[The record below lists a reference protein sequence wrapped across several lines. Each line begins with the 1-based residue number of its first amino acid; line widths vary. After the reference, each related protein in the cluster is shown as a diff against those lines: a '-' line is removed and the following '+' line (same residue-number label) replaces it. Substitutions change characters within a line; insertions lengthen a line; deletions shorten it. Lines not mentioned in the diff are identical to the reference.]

1 MLRFNFSLLKSV
13 LVKSAYFPS
22 LSRRGPPTPLLQEG
36 GGFIFKIL
44 YFYIS
49 FIFLMAVRL
58 KNIHQLRDYRK
69 KLRRNS
75 TSAEA
80 AMWNLLK
87 GKKLNGR
94 KFRRQYSISRYIL
107 DFYCVS
113 EQLAIELDG
122 DPHGDYVIMQRD
134 EQREKYLK
142 AIGIKVLR
150 FENRFVFQEP
160 EMVIDIIRKQ
170 FKRD

>member
-1 MLRFNFSLLKSV
+1 
-13 LVKSAYFPS
+13 
-22 LSRRGPPTPLLQEG
+22 
-36 GGFIFKIL
+36 
-44 YFYIS
+44 
-49 FIFLMAVRL
+49 
-58 KNIHQLRDYRK
+58 
-69 KLRRNS
+69 
-75 TSAEA
+75 
-80 AMWNLLK
+80 MWNLLK